1 MDKKWIRKLKVL
13 NKGLN
18 WLAAL
23 AAVRLSVI
31 LHVIKCLHGALNK
44 TPQWFYE
51 IDTSQSTIVIFV
63 IIRKKKSE
71 PPAGIEAT
79 HDLPDTGRTL

>member
-1 MDKKWIRKLKVL
+1 MDKKWLRKLKVL

-23 AAVRLSVI
+23 ADVRLSVN

-63 IIRKKKSE
+63 IIRKKIRA
-71 PPAGIEAT
+71 PAGIEAT

>member
-1 MDKKWIRKLKVL
+1 MDKKWLRKLKVL

-63 IIRKKKSE
+63 IIRKKIRA
-71 PPAGIEAT
+71 PAGIEAT